1 MEFSQ
6 EQVAQMVEHA
16 REMYPREC
24 IGAIVGSVEN
34 LQGGTLARLTN
45 VQDEI
50 HRDDPKR
57 FTRDARTG
65 YFVDPKEVFD
75 LVNSVRR
82 EGKTILA
89 FYHSHPDHE
98 CYFSQEDHAGAVMF
112 GEPVYP
118 GTVYIVLSVIAGKVK
133 DAVIFSWDGAAY
145 SPSGRLAT

>member
-1 MEFSQ
+1 MMFTP
-6 EQVAQMVEHA
+6 EQIGQMARHA

-24 IGAIVGSVEN
+24 IGALVGDGEN
-34 LQGGTLARLTN
+34 PQSGSLIPLTN
-45 VQDEI
+45 VQDKI
-50 HRDDPKR
+50 HHDDPKR

-75 LVNSVRR
+75 LVNRVRR

-98 CYFSQEDHAGAVMF
+98 CYFSREDHAGAVMF

-118 GTVYIVLSVIAGKVK
+118 GALYIVISVIGGDVK
-133 DAVIFSWDGAAY
+133 EAVVFSWDGKTY
-145 SPSGRLAT
+145 SPSGKLEL